1 MPLDAHAGR
10 LVRMLSLGAAR
21 DAAADDLPRRR
32 AAFRELMRLSEI
44 GSVAASQDRLI
55 PGPAGRLAIRLYTP
69 VGAPPGPLPGLVF
82 MHGGGFVCGGLD
94 THDGLCRTLCE
105 QAECRVI
112 AVDYRLAPEHPFPA
126 AVEDAYAATL
136 WVLDHAAELGLGRT
150 RIGIAGDSVGA
161 AHAAAVCALAQ
172 TARPGALALQL
183 LLCPLLDWA
192 ADTDSRRAFA
202 QGYLLDRAAM
212 ARELACYLGD
222 GGDAA
227 HPHVSPL
234 RADLRGRPPAHI
246 HTAEF
251 DPARDEG
258 AAYADKLRHGG
269 VAVHHTCHGGM
280 PHLFYGFGQVVP
292 RAREAL
298 QRIGA
303 EVRAALAEGA
313 LSHV

>member
-1 MPLDAHAGR
+1 LG
-10 LVRMLSLGAAR
+10 LVNADVATLAAR
-21 DAAADDLPRRR
+21 IREVGRPRLEALSISEARSSTVPFLR
-32 AAFRELMRLSEI
+32 MQGDPQDVAEVVDREVAGGDSP
-44 GSVAASQDRLI
+44 VAARIYRPLLDRVL
-55 PGPAGRLAIRLYTP
+55 PAIVY
-69 VGAPPGPLPGLVF
+69 F
-82 MHGGGFVCGGLD
+82 HGGGWVIGDLEIAD
-94 THDGLCRTLCE
+94 RLCRELANATGTVVVSL
-105 QAECRVI
+105 
-112 AVDYRLAPEHPFPA
+112 DYRLAPEHPFPA